1 MDDIKKRRKFDT
13 KVQYLQYKV
22 LREVARG
29 AWNGDLLEKIT
40 DIPKTII
47 PGNVPTMRCCVYKER
62 AIISERVRLAMGGD
76 RSNPNVI
83 EVMRAAAV
91 LHTAARTCA
100 AGTRSRS
107 TTSRKRTSTRTSAWS
122 ADNARRC
129 ALTAR

>member
-62 AIISERVRLAMGGD
+62 AIIPSASSSLW
-76 RSNPNVI
+76 
-83 EVMRAAAV
+83 AA
-91 LHTAARTCA
+91 TAPTP
-100 AGTRSRS
+100 
-107 TTSRKRTSTRTSAWS
+107 TS
-122 ADNARRC
+122 
-129 ALTAR
+129 